1 MVFQLWILGIV
12 TFMAPLVPP
21 IFSPLGYILTGM
33 LVAQKANPRLLSLI
47 TVGVATLTS
56 IIIRKVQNHVI
67 ERLTIYEEI
76 KGNSLFSRI
85 VSKVNTYFKN
95 QKRMTRI
102 GLKREKYIETK
113 TGKVATFMFAIFC
126 FLPILPDIVGT
137 RILYK
142 KIKFPYFIIA
152 VIIGKSVTHVPFIF
166 VGKTIIQLLG
176 L

>member
-1 MVFQLWILGIV
+1 
-12 TFMAPLVPP
+12 MAPLVPP
-21 IFSPLGYILTGM
+21 IFSPLWYILTGM

-76 KGNSLFSRI
+76 KWNSLFSRI

-102 GLKREKYIETK
+102 WLKREKYIETK